1 MLYYDLSKKTQ
12 PSMTSFF
19 FWIPKHFFQS
29 EKLITMYLCTS
40 TSLKNNS
47 MKKCLF
53 FFVNTWKKCFL
64 KHLCLMKISF
74 GLIFLIKNFAASSAK
89 EPWLY
94 TLISFFLFYTWGHA
108 ETWWFLNRNSNVFS
122 WSFVEIVIVH

>member
-19 FWIPKHFFQS
+19 LNSKTFFPKWKINHNVPLYEHFSQEQFY
-29 EKLITMYLCTS
+29 EKV
-40 TSLKNNS
+40 
-47 MKKCLF
+47 F
-53 FFVNTWKKCFL
+53 VFFVNTWKKCFL

-74 GLIFLIKNFAASSAK
+74 GLIFLIKNFATNSAK

-94 TLISFFLFYTWGHA
+94 TLISFFLFCTWGHA
-108 ETWWFLNRNSNVFS
+108 ETWCFLNRNSNVFS